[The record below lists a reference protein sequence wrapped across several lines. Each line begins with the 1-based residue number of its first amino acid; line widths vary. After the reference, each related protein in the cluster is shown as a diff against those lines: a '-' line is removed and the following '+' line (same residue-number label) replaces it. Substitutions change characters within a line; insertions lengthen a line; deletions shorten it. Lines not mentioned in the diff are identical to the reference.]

1 MQQKLRKS
9 YEKCQRLDSA
19 RDFCRALDPA
29 VGADSGCCRKITES
43 WRARLLGCRHL
54 KPPGVVRRF
63 PLYLNIR
70 QKVIVGLTA
79 CVLAIGFI
87 GGFSYHYLRA
97 IEFKQQVVQIA
108 DDLREIVL
116 EIRRYEK
123 NYLLYGSQED
133 LKENRSYTNRA
144 LKVLAEIVPEVQN
157 LKVASQMDTFKQEL
171 LSYRGLMEQLA
182 QAGERSPAERRNL
195 EEQLRGLGKS
205 LVDLSVQL
213 VSFERRRILEILSTL
228 KTQLLISLVA
238 FLAFMG
244 FFILIVSRKIVR
256 PLRVIENT
264 TGRIAL
270 GDFKPLPVLN
280 TRDETQR
287 VVEAFN
293 RMVAELE
300 KRQDQLVQGKKMS
313 SLGVLTAGIAHQL
326 NNPLNNISTSC
337 QIILEELHQGDME
350 FLRRMLTNVEQEV
363 YRARDIVKG
372 LLEFSRVR
380 EFSLKAVP
388 LEDVV
393 KRAIRLISSQVPP
406 GIDIVDE
413 VPWNLI
419 LELDAQRLQE
429 VFLNLLMNAIQAI
442 KEPPGQIRIAASLAP
457 GGREAVITVEDTGV
471 GIPKE
476 ELDRIF
482 DPFFTTKEVGVGTGL
497 GLSIVYGIIEKH
509 QGHITVESREGEG
522 TRFIIRL
529 PFKPVVQGEGAS

>member
-1 MQQKLRKS
+1 
-9 YEKCQRLDSA
+9 
-19 RDFCRALDPA
+19 
-29 VGADSGCCRKITES
+29 
-43 WRARLLGCRHL
+43 
-54 KPPGVVRRF
+54 
-63 PLYLNIR
+63 LYLNIR

-97 IEFKQQVVQIA
+97 IELKQHVVQIA

-123 NYLLYGSQED
+123 NYLLYGGMED
-133 LKENRSYTNRA
+133 LKENRRYIESA
-144 LKVLAEIVPEVQN
+144 LEVLAQIVPDVQN
-157 LKVASQMDTFKQEL
+157 LRVASQLNTFKQEL
-171 LSYRGLMEQLA
+171 LAYQGLMERMA
-182 QAGERSPAERRNL
+182 QSGERQPAERRNL
-195 EEQLRGLGKS
+195 EEQLRSLGKS

-213 VSFERRRILEILSTL
+213 VSFERLRILEIIDTL
-228 KTQLLISLVA
+228 KTQLLVSLVA
-238 FLAFMG
+238 FLGFMG
-244 FFILIVSRKIVR
+244 FFTYIVIRKIVR

-264 TGRIAL
+264 TERIAR

-287 VVEAFN
+287 VVEGFN

-337 QIILEELHQGDME
+337 QIVLEELNHCDVE

-380 EFSLKAVP
+380 EFAPKTIP

-393 KRAIRLISSQVPP
+393 KRSIRLISSQVPP

-413 VPWNLI
+413 VPWDLI

-442 KEPPGQIRIAASLAP
+442 KEPPGQIRIAAALAP

-482 DPFFTTKEVGVGTGL
+482 DPFFTTKEVGSGTGL

-509 QGHITVESREGEG
+509 HGHISVESREGEG

-529 PFKPVVQGEGAS
+529 PCNPKAQAERAS

>member
-1 MQQKLRKS
+1 L
-9 YEKCQRLDSA
+9 
-19 RDFCRALDPA
+19 
-29 VGADSGCCRKITES
+29 
-43 WRARLLGCRHL
+43 H
-54 KPPGVVRRF
+54 
-63 PLYLNIR
+63 LNIR

-79 CVLAIGFI
+79 CILAIGFI
-87 GGFSYHYLRA
+87 GGFSYHYLYA
-97 IEFKQQVVQIA
+97 IELKQHVVQIA

-123 NYLLYGSQED
+123 NYLLYGLAED
-133 LKENRSYTNRA
+133 LKQNRNYTSQA
-144 LKVLAEIVPEVQN
+144 LEVLGQLVPDVQN
-157 LKVASQMDTFKQEL
+157 LKVASQMDTFKNEL
-171 LSYRGLMEQLA
+171 MAYQRLMEQMA
-182 QAGERSPAERRNL
+182 QAGERGHSDRRSL
-195 EEQLRGLGKS
+195 EEQLRSLGKS

-213 VSFERRRILEILSTL
+213 VAFERRRILEIIHTL
-228 KTQLLISLVA
+228 KTQLLVSMVV
-238 FLAFMG
+238 FLASMG
-244 FFILIVSRKIVR
+244 FFTYIVSRKIVR
-256 PLRVIENT
+256 PLRVIEGT
-264 TGRIAL
+264 TERIAR
-270 GDFKPLPVLN
+270 GDFQPLPVLN

-337 QIILEELHQGDME
+337 QIILEELNQCDLE
-350 FLRRMLTNVEQEV
+350 FLRKMLTNVEQEV

-380 EFSLKAVP
+380 EFALKAIP

-393 KRAIRLISSQVPP
+393 KRSIRLISSQVPP

-413 VPWNLI
+413 VPWDLI
-419 LELDAQRLQE
+419 LELDAQRMQE

-442 KEPPGQIRIAASLAP
+442 KEPPGQIRIAAGLD
-457 GGREAVITVEDTGV
+457 GGGKEAMITVEDTGV

-482 DPFFTTKEVGVGTGL
+482 DPFFTTKEVGLGTGL

-509 QGHITVESREGEG
+509 HGHVSVESQEGEG
-522 TRFIIRL
+522 TRFIIRM
-529 PFKPVVQGEGAS
+529 PFNPRAKAERASS

>member
-1 MQQKLRKS
+1 M
-9 YEKCQRLDSA
+9 
-19 RDFCRALDPA
+19 
-29 VGADSGCCRKITES
+29 
-43 WRARLLGCRHL
+43 
-54 KPPGVVRRF
+54 
-63 PLYLNIR
+63 YLNIR

-97 IEFKQQVVQIA
+97 IELKQHVVQIA

-116 EIRRYEK
+116 EVRRYEK
-123 NYLLYGSQED
+123 NYLLYGSVED
-133 LKENRSYTNRA
+133 LKQNRSYTDLA
-144 LKVLAEIVPEVQN
+144 LEVLAQIVPDVQN
-157 LKVASQMDTFKQEL
+157 LKVASQMDTFKSEL
-171 LSYRGLMEQLA
+171 MTYRGLMEQMA
-182 QAGERSPAERRNL
+182 QSGERSPAERRNL

-213 VSFERRRILEILSTL
+213 VAFERRRILEIIHTL
-228 KTQLLISLVA
+228 KTQLLISVVA

-244 FFILIVSRKIVR
+244 FFTYIVIRKIVR
-256 PLRVIENT
+256 PLRVIEGT
-264 TGRIAL
+264 TERIAQ
-270 GDFKPLPVLN
+270 GDFKPLPVLD

-337 QIILEELHQGDME
+337 QIILEELNQCDVE
-350 FLRRMLTNVEQEV
+350 FLRKMLTNVEQEV

-380 EFSLKAVP
+380 EFALKPIP

-393 KRAIRLISSQVPP
+393 RRSIRLISSQVPP

-413 VPWNLI
+413 VPWDLI
-419 LELDAQRLQE
+419 LELDAQRMQE
-429 VFLNLLMNAIQAI
+429 VFLNLLMNAVQAI
-442 KEPPGQIRIAASLAP
+442 KEPPGEIKIAASMD
-457 GGREAVITVEDTGV
+457 GRQRQAVITVEDTGV

-482 DPFFTTKEVGVGTGL
+482 DPFFTTKEVGAGTGL

-509 QGHITVESREGEG
+509 QGHVSVESKEGEG
-522 TRFIIRL
+522 TRFTIRM
-529 PFKPVVQGEGAS
+529 PYTPQAKAERASS